1 MQVTSPD
8 DALLSRRDRERLARR
23 LAMLDAA
30 LAVFGEKGFEGATL
44 DEIAERAEFGK
55 GTLYNYFPGGKDELY
70 RSLFEERVV
79 RGLYEVVERT
89 LPEARSLATRA
100 EAREAFRDFVVGLLE
115 HFDAHRSAL
124 RLFMAEGPRAFH
136 DPERMRHVIELF
148 AGFTEAVTR
157 AVERAIEAGALRPLP
172 ALPVA
177 HLLIG
182 NVRGVLMAHAAT
194 DCAPDHVSSLPE
206 LVPAE
211 TADLITTVLF
221 DGLLAPASSDAGAPS
236 PDA

>member
-1 MQVTSPD
+1 MQVSSPD
-8 DALLSRRDRERLARR
+8 PALLSRRDRERLARR

-30 LAVFGEKGFEGATL
+30 LAVFGEKGFDGATL

-70 RSLFEERVV
+70 RVLFEERVV
-79 RGLYEVVERT
+79 DGLYAVVERT
-89 LPEARSLATRA
+89 LPDDRPLATRA
-100 EAREAFRDFVVGLLE
+100 EARAAFRDFILGLLE
-115 HFDAHRSAL
+115 HFETNRSAL
-124 RLFMAEGPRAFH
+124 RLFMTEGPRAFH
-136 DPERMRHVIELF
+136 DPERMRHVVELF
-148 AGFTEAVTR
+148 AGFTDAVTR
-157 AVERAIEAGALRPLP
+157 AVERAIGTGALRALP

-182 NVRGVLMAHAAT
+182 NVRGVLMAHAAH
-194 DCAPDHVSSLPE
+194 DCAPEGVHAMPA

-221 DGLLAPASSDAGAPS
+221 DGLLAPEAPHSDA
-236 PDA
+236 